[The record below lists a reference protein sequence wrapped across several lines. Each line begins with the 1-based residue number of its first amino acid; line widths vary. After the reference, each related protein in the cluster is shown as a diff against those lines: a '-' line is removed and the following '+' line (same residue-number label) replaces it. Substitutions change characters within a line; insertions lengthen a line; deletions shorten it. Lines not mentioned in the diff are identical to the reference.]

1 MRAIPLFVLF
11 ALVFSGC
18 ANYRL
23 GTDSALSFSTIYVA
37 PLVNESS
44 LPQAVAIVS
53 TQIREAFLKEPRV
66 VLVNTADQADV
77 TLTVH
82 LVKQSRDAQTRL
94 STDTGLARKFDI
106 KLEAEATLHDNRS
119 NKDIFK
125 DRKLEAVRQVFTDGG
140 QQLQAEYQN
149 VPLLAESL
157 AKSVVGAT
165 VDVW

>member
-1 MRAIPLFVLF
+1 VLSPSSASSPCF
-11 ALVFSGC
+11 FSGC
-18 ANYRL
+18 ANYHL

-37 PLVNESS
+37 PVVNETN
-44 LPQAVAIVS
+44 LPQTVAIVS

-66 VLVNTADQADV
+66 VLVNTPDEADV
-77 TLTVH
+77 TLNVH
-82 LVKQSRDAQTRL
+82 LVKHSREGQTRL
-94 STDTGLARKFDI
+94 TSDTGLVRKFDVT
-106 KLEAEATLHDNRS
+106 LEAEATLHDNRS

-125 DRKLEAVRQVFTDGG
+125 GRKLQAVRQVFTDGG

-157 AKSVVGAT
+157 AKSLVGAT